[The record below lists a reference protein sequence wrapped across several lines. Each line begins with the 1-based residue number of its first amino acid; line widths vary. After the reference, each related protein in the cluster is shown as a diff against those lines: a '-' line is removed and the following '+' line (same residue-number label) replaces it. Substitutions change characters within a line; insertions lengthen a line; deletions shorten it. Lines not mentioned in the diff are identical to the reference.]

1 MTQQAKIMISTGVGV
16 LALVVFLSIKAR
28 AGSNN
33 PTINPTTNNDGT
45 LPNGNTTGT
54 CSSGEIPCPN
64 NLAKCYNPSVNYIV
78 NPC

>member
-1 MTQQAKIMISTGVGV
+1 MTQQAKIMIGTGVGV

-33 PTINPTTNNDGT
+33 PTINTPTNNDGT
-45 LPNGNTTGT
+45 LPNNTGT
-54 CSSGEIPCPN
+54 CPSGEIPCPN
-64 NLAKCYNPSVNYIV
+64 NSAKCYNPTVNYIV